1 MPVYSGPRGYT
12 APREQDVCHF
22 YNKRTLNVVPGDLR
36 RCCLP
41 APGGGSSRSPFG
53 LPAASPC
60 LCAQV
65 PRPLSRCPPCLSP
78 QNRFGRKPVL
88 SWFCLLVAV
97 TSISTVAAPSFPL
110 YCGLR
115 FLSALGLSSILLTS
129 TMLSESLDCWPQPQC
144 GDGVQWGRGGLRAHH
159 TGPSPACLH
168 RPSVVEW
175 TMTST
180 RAITMVILGSTYS
193 ISQMAVGGLAFALQD
208 WRTLQL
214 AMSVPFFIIF
224 LISWSVQCGAFSLGE
239 KWEGNPRGCPSP
251 LSLWLVMAPNM
262 LRPSKRVM

>member
-22 YNKRTLNVVPGDLR
+22 YNKRTLNMVPGDLR

-53 LPAASPC
+53 LPTASPC

-88 SWFCLLVAV
+88 SRCCVLVAV
-97 TSISTVAAPSFPL
+97 TSISTIAAPRFPV

-129 TMLSESLDCWPQPQC
+129 AMLSESLDRRPQPVW
-144 GDGVQWGRGGLRAHH
+144 GWGAWGRGGLRAQR
-159 TGPSPACLH
+159 TGPSPACLC

-175 TMTST
+175 TTTST
-180 RAITMVILGSTYS
+180 KAVTMAILGSTY
-193 ISQMAVGGLAFALQD
+193 ALARWPWAA
-208 WRTLQL
+208 W
-214 AMSVPFFIIF
+214 
-224 LISWSVQCGAFSLGE
+224 
-239 KWEGNPRGCPSP
+239 PSP
-251 LSLWLVMAPNM
+251 CGTGEPSSWPCRCLSL
-262 LRPSKRVM
+262 SSS